1 MRWLRGLREAA
12 VAIGAAMVVLLPL
25 TTLDLKPLRILE
37 TASLDLRFRLRGAE
51 APGNEIAVI
60 LVDDRTLA
68 ALGRWPLSRRR
79 YAQAVKALDAAAAK
93 VIVFDLLFPERE
105 EPIASDLR
113 ESAQAA
119 ASRLTNP
126 DDAALRTKL
135 DDLLAEDPDGDL
147 AAAIHASGKV
157 LLPVAFTFTGKE
169 QENPPDYLSDQ
180 AYQRLDKSP
189 VEPSFPVEA
198 RSATTP
204 VQQLAEA
211 AAGLGHVNIIYDLDG
226 APRYD
231 YLAVPFNGDFQPS
244 MAVRVAAAYLGVPWS
259 DVGLALGA
267 GVTVGALSIP
277 TNRAMRLLVNYR
289 GPRGTM
295 PTFSFIDL
303 IEGRLPPDKLA
314 GRIVLVGAS
323 FVGNAD
329 TNPAPFDNT
338 PMPGTERMAS
348 IIDSVLA
355 HDVIRENPEP
365 WPMLEIGAVLLLA
378 LLIGAVTALVP
389 TRFAVVASAVPLILW
404 SGGAQAA
411 FNHGLWLP
419 VVNPLLA
426 LAAASLSALLFRYG
440 FVDQQRRQVQVA
452 FRHYLAPELVNQL
465 AADPGH
471 LRLGGET
478 RMITVMFS
486 DIRGFTSISETF
498 KSNPEGLSRLINR
511 GFLTPMTRLIMAR
524 RGTIDKYMGDCI
536 MAFWNAPL
544 DDREHADHACDNALA
559 MIREL
564 ERINV
569 ELEAEAK
576 AEDRVFQPLHVG
588 VGVNTGECV
597 VGNMGSEERFAY
609 TAMGDAVNLASRL
622 EGQSKTYH
630 LDIVVGEATRQAAP
644 AWAAL
649 ELDLIAVKGKQD
661 AVRIYT
667 LLGDAELAKSA
678 EFVVHSQCHDRML
691 ACYRA
696 QDWAGS
702 RAALAA
708 CRAYSARLGG
718 FYDLYAERIAFFE
731 ANPPGT
737 AWDGVFVAET
747 K

>member
-1 MRWLRGLREAA
+1 MRWLRGLREAG
-12 VAIGAAMVVLLPL
+12 VAAGIAMAVLLPL
-25 TTLDLKPLRILE
+25 TSFDIEPLRVLE

-51 APGNEIAVI
+51 APGDEVVVV
-60 LVDDRTLA
+60 LVDDRSLA
-68 ALGRWPLSRRR
+68 ALGRWPLSRRLF
-79 YAQAVKALDAAAAK
+79 AKAVRAVDAAAAK
-93 VIVFDLLFPERE
+93 VIVFDLLFAEPDQ
-105 EPIASDLR
+105 PIASDLR
-113 ESAQAA
+113 ETAHAA
-119 ASRLTNP
+119 ADRLTGP
-126 DDAALRTKL
+126 EDAALRTKL
-135 DDLLAEDPDGDL
+135 DRILAEDPDGEL
-147 AAAIHASGKV
+147 AAAIRTSGKV
-157 LLPVAFTFTGKE
+157 LLPVAYTFTGKE

-180 AYQRLDKSP
+180 GYQRMDRSP
-189 VEPSFPVEA
+189 VEPAFPMEA
-198 RSATTP
+198 RSAVTP
-204 VQQLAEA
+204 VAQLAEA
-211 AAGLGHVNIIYDLDG
+211 AAGLGHVIIFYDRDG

-231 YLAVPFNGDFQPS
+231 YLALPFNGDFQPS
-244 MAVRVAAAYLGVPWS
+244 IAVRAAAAYLGIPWS

-267 GVTVGALSIP
+267 GVTLGDLSVP
-277 TNRAMRLLVNYR
+277 TDRAMRLLVNYR
-289 GPRGTM
+289 GPRGTI
-295 PTFSFIDL
+295 PTYSFVDL
-303 IEGRLPPDKLA
+303 IEGRLAPDKLA
-314 GRIVLVGAS
+314 GRIVLIGAS

-338 PMPGTERMAS
+338 PMPGTERMAN
-348 IIDSVLA
+348 IIDSLLA

-365 WPMLEIGAVLLLA
+365 WPMLEVGAVLLLA
-378 LLIGAVTALVP
+378 LLTGAATALLP
-389 TRFAVVASAVPLILW
+389 TRLAVVGSAMPLLLW

-426 LAAASLSALLFRYG
+426 LAAAALSALLFRYG
-440 FVDQQRRQVQVA
+440 FVDHQRRRVQVA

-465 AADPGH
+465 AANPQH
-471 LRLGGET
+471 LRLGGDT
-478 RMITVMFS
+478 RTITVMFS
-486 DIRGFTSISETF
+486 DIRGFTSISEQY

-564 ERINV
+564 TRINT

-576 AEDRVFQPLHVG
+576 AEDRLFQPLHVG
-588 VGVNTGECV
+588 VGVNTGECI

-630 LDIVVGEATRQAAP
+630 VDIILGEATRHAAP
-644 AWAAL
+644 AWAAI

-667 LLGDAELAKSA
+667 LLGDSELAGST
-678 EFVVHSQCHDRML
+678 EFAAHAQSHDQML

-696 QDWAGS
+696 QDWAGA
-702 RAALAA
+702 RAALAE
-708 CRAYSARLGG
+708 CRGYSASLGG
-718 FYDLYAERIAFFE
+718 FYDLYAERIEFFE
-731 ANPPGT
+731 ANPPGP